1 MLSWTLPVLCA
12 GLVTPMGHILLQPS
26 SRPTERPPA
35 QSQPQQQPS
44 QQPKPVPVP
53 IPPEDDDESDQTTD
67 SQPVMPQDETPEG
80 TQDDQDDMNAA
91 DEGAQ
96 ASDTQKTSAFSHADI
111 LARLH
116 GTWRVDLT
124 VNPELWP
131 EVAAVKERD
140 EAKDSKSE
148 DAAISEARK
157 PQGVSFSGFAHSR
170 LLLNGTVLEEVMVIP
185 GLPARSERPTLRT
198 QRESTANQTPSD
210 IAGSDA
216 FQGLMLITL
225 DSNGRGYNAI
235 LVDSRAGKPVQQ
247 SGVFNTQSKRLIFGT
262 RPSERRTLTA
272 AEIAEENARG
282 PQDDRV
288 GVPVDSP
295 RDRPL
300 PPNPNAGT
308 GGTSDTKLGK
318 DNPDSDNTNWPRG
331 TSNSRVG
338 RIENS
343 TDDRLS
349 RRLAEADSLRLVL
362 EIIDEHTHR
371 VTAYKTM
378 LDRADRD
385 SNAPRMADAMG
396 EIIYTAVF
404 TRVEGPDAQRAQ
416 EMVDASSRPH
426 DRPAN
431 AEHR

>member
-1 MLSWTLPVLCA
+1 
-12 GLVTPMGHILLQPS
+12 MGHILLQPS

-35 QSQPQQQPS
+35 QSQPAQSKPAQPQQQPS
-44 QQPKPVPVP
+44 PQPKPVPVP
-53 IPPEDDDESDQTTD
+53 IPAEDEDDDANDA
-67 SQPVMPQDETPEG
+67 QPVMPEDG
-80 TQDDQDDMNAA
+80 TQDAVNETDSADDA
-91 DEGAQ
+91 
-96 ASDTQKTSAFSHADI
+96 QKTNATPQAEVF
-111 LARLH
+111 ARLH

-140 EAKDSKSE
+140 EAKDSKSSE
-148 DAAISEARK
+148 NAAISEARK
-157 PQGVSFSGFAHSR
+157 PQGVSFAGFAHSR

-185 GLPARSERPTLRT
+185 GLPSRSEKPSLRT
-198 QRESTANQTPSD
+198 QPESSANQTPSD

-216 FQGLMLITL
+216 FQGLMLITA
-225 DSNGRGYNAI
+225 DSTGRGYNAI
-235 LVDSRAGKPVQQ
+235 LVDSRAGKPLQQ

-262 RPSERRTLTA
+262 RPSERRTLSA

-288 GVPVDSP
+288 GVPADAP
-295 RDRPL
+295 RDRAL
-300 PPNPNAGT
+300 PPNPNTGT
-308 GGTSDTKLGK
+308 GGTSDSKIGK
-318 DNPDSDNTNWPRG
+318 GDPDSENARWPRG

-343 TDDRLS
+343 TDDRPS
-349 RRLAEADSLRLVL
+349 RKTADTDSLRLVL

-378 LDRADRD
+378 PERADRD
-385 SNAPRMADAMG
+385 SNTPRMADAMG

-404 TRVEGPDAQRAQ
+404 TRVEGADAQRAQ
-416 EMVDASSRPH
+416 EIVDASSRPLE
-426 DRPAN
+426 RTVN
-431 AEHR
+431 AEHRKDDSHARE